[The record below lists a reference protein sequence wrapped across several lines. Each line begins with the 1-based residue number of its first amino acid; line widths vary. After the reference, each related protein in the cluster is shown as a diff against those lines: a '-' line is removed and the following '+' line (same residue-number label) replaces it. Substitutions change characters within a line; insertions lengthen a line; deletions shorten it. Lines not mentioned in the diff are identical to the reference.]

1 MSIYV
6 ERSGIGEPIVLIHG
20 MGSAATTWRPLTPH
34 LHKHFEVIAVD
45 LPGHGHTPLDPHQP
59 MDPAS
64 LAELVVRTLDE
75 LAIDRAHI
83 VGNSLGGWIAMEIA
97 AARPERVRSLT
108 ALAPAGLWL
117 TPYTSRIPG
126 SAPTRLLARG
136 SVALAPSLLK
146 KEWARK
152 IGFGAVSPKWRELD
166 FQTCLD
172 AAVAMGTSSGY
183 FPAWDALLLKRFDKE
198 ISPSVPTTIIF
209 GDSDNTLPVRTC
221 QERSLA
227 PAHAK
232 WIVLPESGHAP
243 MWDHPE
249 EVAQEIISTASLA

>member
-1 MSIYV
+1 MTIYT
-6 ERSGIGEPIVLIHG
+6 ERTGDGQPLILIHG
-20 MGSAATTWRPLTPH
+20 MGSAATTWRPLTPFLRH
-34 LHKHFEVIAVD
+34 NFEVIALD
-45 LPGHGHTPLDPHQP
+45 LPGHGHTPLDPHQA
-59 MDPAS
+59 MDPQS
-64 LAELVVRTLDE
+64 LAELVLRTLDE
-75 LAIDRAHI
+75 LQIDQAHI
-83 VGNSLGGWIAMEIA
+83 AGNSLGGWIALEMA
-97 AARPERVRSLT
+97 ALAPDRVRSLT

-172 AAVAMGTSSGY
+172 AATAMGTSTGY

-243 MWDHPE
+243 MWDHPV
-249 EVAQEIISTASLA
+249 EVAQEIITTAGIR

>member
-6 ERSGIGEPIVLIHG
+6 ERTGTGDPLLLIHG
-20 MGSAATTWRPLTPH
+20 MGSAATTWRPLTPY
-34 LHKHFEVIAVD
+34 LRNAFEVLAVD
-45 LPGHGHTPLDPHQP
+45 LPGHGHTPLDPHQA
-59 MDPAS
+59 MDPVS
-64 LAELVVRTLDE
+64 LAELVLRTLDE
-75 LAIDRAHI
+75 LNIDQVHV

-97 AARPERVRSLT
+97 AAHPDRVRSLT

-126 SAPTRLLARG
+126 SAPTRFLARG

-152 IGFGAVSPKWRELD
+152 IGFSAVSPKWRDLD

-172 AAVAMGTSSGY
+172 AATAMGTSSGY
-183 FPAWDALLLKRFDKE
+183 FPAWDGLLLKRFDKE
-198 ISPSVPTTIIF
+198 ISSHVPTTIIF

-232 WIVLPESGHAP
+232 WIVLSESGHAP
-243 MWDHPE
+243 MWDHPV
-249 EVAQEIISTASLA
+249 EVAQEIISTAGLK